1 VKIHAHGV
9 TNVGL
14 VRDHNEDSLLIDVD
28 HGVFAVADGVGGMP
42 GGDVASAAAVSAVKA
57 ILKTDG
63 AAALRDLP
71 MLTEQAHRAVRKA
84 GDGFPGDSI
93 ATTFTLAHVLDGRV
107 RVVHI
112 GDSFAMLVRNGSCR
126 ALTREHNV
134 ENERGDIQS
143 LAPFPPRYRYALTR
157 VLGQAEPLV
166 ADVFEEKLKARDWLI
181 VATDG
186 LTDMVEFPAI
196 ASICAEARDVQTVA
210 ENLLEA
216 ALASGGHDNITFI
229 AVAIESV

>member
-1 VKIHAHGV
+1 MKIHAHGV

-14 VRDHNEDSLLIDVD
+14 VRDHNEDSLLFDVD

-42 GGDVASAAAVSAVKA
+42 GGDVASAAAIAAVKT
-57 ILKTDG
+57 ILQTEG

-71 MLTEQAHRAVRKA
+71 RIADQAHRAVRKA
-84 GDGFPGDSI
+84 GNGFPGDSI

-112 GDSFAMLVRNGSCR
+112 GDSFAMIVRDGLCR

-134 ENERGDIQS
+134 ENERSDIES
-143 LAPFPPRYRYALTR
+143 LSPFPPRYRYALTR

-166 ADVFEEKLKARDWLI
+166 ADVFEEKLQPGDWLI

-196 ASICAEARDVQTVA
+196 ATICGSAGGVDDATDQ
-210 ENLLEA
+210 LLEA
-216 ALASGGHDNITFI
+216 ALAGGGHDNITFVV
-229 AVAIESV
+229 VAIA